1 MNTNS
6 AKQRQILGGYETNS
20 EMWYAPYS
28 DTGSTDGTVAGNSIN
43 GSLDRTANY
52 IDSYLEAKKPV
63 KKIAKKSALSFLG
76 TATVGTGI
84 GLLAGYQG
92 AVTAAIGSGGFG
104 VAIAALA
111 IIGFACG
118 VIGILKAMEANKISK
133 IADKQEK
140 EIEKQAEQNIALA
153 STNSEKEFRHKQQW
167 AEQNLIATS
176 NINDAR
182 NQARQMTANGALL
195 QQSLQYANIG
205 HALATTM
212 DKFNEVDAE
221 HIQDAQRNLQQ
232 MKLFGLESS
241 RINKTSVAG
250 FN

>member
-52 IDSYLEAKKPV
+52 IDSFLEAEKPV
-63 KKIAKKSALSFLG
+63 NKLMKKGGLG
-76 TATVGTGI
+76 IFGCIGAAVGFGLITGNEETI
-84 GLLAGYQG
+84 
-92 AVTAAIGSGGFG
+92 FG